1 MICGVGLDVCEI
13 RRMEKRAED
22 ERFLSRFFT
31 EQERAYIAGRGAGA
45 AQTLAGLFAA
55 KEAFAKALG
64 TGIAFDLREAEIVH
78 DALGR
83 PGYRLRG
90 RAAEL
95 AGAAELAAA
104 VPSVFSVQ
112 PRWEHPAAC
121 KTSWGQPLCYLSS
134 FQCANVAL
142 HYAPCC
148 PPSPASALRWRSGR
162 WARWG
167 RPC

>member
-83 PGYRLRG
+83 PGYQLRG

-95 AGAAELAAA
+95 TGEDRFFLSVSHDGGVAAA
-104 VPSVFSVQ
+104 VCVRETESL
-112 PRWEHPAAC
+112 A
-121 KTSWGQPLCYLSS
+121 K
-134 FQCANVAL
+134 
-142 HYAPCC
+142 
-148 PPSPASALRWRSGR
+148 
-162 WARWG
+162 
-167 RPC
+167 

>member
-64 TGIAFDLREAEIVH
+64 TGIAFDLRGAEIVH

-95 AGAAELAAA
+95 AGEDRFFLSVSHDGGVAAA
-104 VPSVFSVQ
+104 VCVRETESL
-112 PRWEHPAAC
+112 A
-121 KTSWGQPLCYLSS
+121 K
-134 FQCANVAL
+134 
-142 HYAPCC
+142 
-148 PPSPASALRWRSGR
+148 
-162 WARWG
+162 
-167 RPC
+167 

>member
-1 MICGVGLDVCEI
+1 MGGTERKEKESMICGVGLDVCEI

-31 EQERAYIAGRGAGA
+31 EQERAYVAERGAGA

-95 AGAAELAAA
+95 AGEDRFFLSVSHDGGVAAA
-104 VPSVFSVQ
+104 VCVRETESL
-112 PRWEHPAAC
+112 A
-121 KTSWGQPLCYLSS
+121 K
-134 FQCANVAL
+134 
-142 HYAPCC
+142 
-148 PPSPASALRWRSGR
+148 
-162 WARWG
+162 
-167 RPC
+167 

>member
-22 ERFLSRFFT
+22 EHFLSRFFT

-90 RAAEL
+90 RAVEL
-95 AGAAELAAA
+95 AGEDRFFLSVSHDGGVAAA
-104 VPSVFSVQ
+104 VCVRETESL
-112 PRWEHPAAC
+112 A
-121 KTSWGQPLCYLSS
+121 K
-134 FQCANVAL
+134 
-142 HYAPCC
+142 
-148 PPSPASALRWRSGR
+148 
-162 WARWG
+162 
-167 RPC
+167 